1 MHKEGSEAGSPAY
14 MHTASQI
21 DWRLWSA
28 RFIFILVEGID
39 GTDIRWGFLGKTLPD
54 QFESDS
60 SGLVPLGPPTDNNP
74 GNKAF
79 GRFRIIGNESSRVGK
94 NR

>member
-1 MHKEGSEAGSPAY
+1 MHKEGSEAGSRAY

-28 RFIFILVEGID
+28 RFIFILVEVID

-60 SGLVPLGPPTDNNP
+60 SGLVPLGLSIDNDQ
-74 GNKAF
+74 GNIAF
-79 GRFRIIGNESSRVGK
+79 RHFKIIGIRPSRVGK